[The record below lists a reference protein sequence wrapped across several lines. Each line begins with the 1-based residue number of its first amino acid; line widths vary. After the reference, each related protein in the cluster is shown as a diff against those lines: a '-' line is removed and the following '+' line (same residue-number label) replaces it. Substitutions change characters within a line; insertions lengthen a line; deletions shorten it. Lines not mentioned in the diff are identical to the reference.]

1 MRRLGTKLILMETAL
16 SLFSSHLTGRHEKVF
31 VNGTFS
37 ELLELKWGA
46 PQGPQGS
53 CLGPPLFTIYA
64 SKLSDIIESHLPDN
78 HV

>member
-1 MRRLGTKLILMETAL
+1 MRKLGTKLILMETAL

-46 PQGPQGS
+46 PQGS
-53 CLGPPLFTIYA
+53 CLGPPLFTIYV